1 MNKWLDSLVF
11 SLWVKKK
18 KKKDRV
24 KIDIQLQKAV
34 RKKSGK
40 IFSPFRAT
48 NGQVTALLDRLLT
61 GGLVNDPIMTS
72 QQL

>member
-1 MNKWLDSLVF
+1 
-11 SLWVKKK
+11 
-18 KKKDRV
+18 V

-40 IFSPFRAT
+40 ISPFRAT

>member
-1 MNKWLDSLVF
+1 
-11 SLWVKKK
+11 
-18 KKKDRV
+18 V